1 MSLTKERR
9 IASFFGKSKLDQRS
23 IVILLF
29 VVIAVIFSLLLP
41 GFATAGNAINLIR
54 AISVLGILGLG
65 MGVVVIGRGVDL
77 SMVALLAVPTALI
90 LSSAGTGMGI
100 IPAMLLGFGLAIAIG
115 ILNGI
120 LVAYGEVPSLFV
132 TLASG
137 IGLAGIG
144 QSGIL
149 TYDQVPWPDSMN
161 GLLWLGG
168 GELFGLPT
176 SIITFAALSLIVYLL
191 LRHTKWGLFTYNVG
205 DNPFA
210 ARVTGIPVRP
220 MLVSHY
226 VFAAIIS
233 VIAGLVMASSSHIMN
248 TRIFNG
254 TLVFDV
260 VLVVV
265 LGGVGLSG
273 GRGGVTNVIIG
284 ALLIGLVSNGM
295 TIMGFSNNVQAMVKG
310 IVLLIAI
317 FADSVINPRN
327 EDTAQQ
333 GNI

>member
-1 MSLTKERR
+1 MSLTKESRVS
-9 IASFFGKSKLDQRS
+9 SFFAKSKLDQRS

-29 VVIAVIFSLLLP
+29 VVITIIFSILLP

-90 LSSAGTGMGI
+90 LSLVGTGMGI

-168 GELFGLPT
+168 GELFGIPT
-176 SIITFAALSLIVYLL
+176 SIITFAVLSLIVYLL

-226 VFAAIIS
+226 IFAAIIS

-317 FADSVINPRN
+317 FADSIINPRN

>member
-1 MSLTKERR
+1 MSLTKESRFS
-9 IASFFGKSKLDQRS
+9 SFFGKSKLDQRS

-29 VVIAVIFSLLLP
+29 IVITIIFSILLP

-90 LSSAGTGMGI
+90 LSLAGTGMGL

-168 GELFGLPT
+168 GELFGIPT
-176 SIITFAALSLIVYLL
+176 SIITFAVLSLIVYLL

-295 TIMGFSNNVQAMVKG
+295 TIMGFSNDVQAMVKG

-317 FADSVINPRN
+317 FADSIINPRN